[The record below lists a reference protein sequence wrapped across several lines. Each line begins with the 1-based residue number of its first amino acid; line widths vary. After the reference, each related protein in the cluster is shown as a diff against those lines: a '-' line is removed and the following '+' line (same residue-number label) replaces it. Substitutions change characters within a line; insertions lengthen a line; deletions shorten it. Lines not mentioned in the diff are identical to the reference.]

1 MIQERILK
9 CEQQIL
15 SGSDRAF
22 LVAKRNKQLLFLLSA
37 YVPFVLILLYVYLM
51 GPGVLYRDEQIYPKK
66 EVTEDDVTIF
76 NAVAPY
82 TCGFF
87 FLLLTGYFIYQY
99 CKSVAPLIKDL
110 RNNKK
115 NLLYTSIE
123 KSEMAVFNRYYITT
137 PIRKKQMIRVN
148 MEDFYKIRNED
159 PLVFEVAPRSM
170 TILGVKNNLEDIIF
184 YLV

>member
-1 MIQERILK
+1 MVNERILK
-9 CEQQIL
+9 REQQIL
-15 SGSDRAF
+15 SVPDREF

-51 GPGVLYRDEQIYPKK
+51 GPGVLYRDDHIYPKK
-66 EVTEDDVTIF
+66 ELTEDDVTIF

-115 NLLYTSIE
+115 NLLYARIE
-123 KSEMAVFNRYYITT
+123 KSEMALFNRYYITT
-137 PIRKKQMIRVN
+137 PIRKKQLIRVN
-148 MEDFYKIRNED
+148 MEDFYKIKNED
-159 PLVFEVAPRSM
+159 SLVFEVAPRSGI
-170 TILGVKNNLEDIIF
+170 ILGVKNNLEDIIF
-184 YLV
+184 Y